1 MGSGNTCCCQTRRKG
16 TTAVSVSHDEDLL
29 VTLQVILAHDIRS
42 TTHTQEQFLHD
53 MDQQQPTINK
63 HDETLLGYDVSIP
76 YMATAKLAFEQQQSS
91 DQSMVYEEFERKYL
105 AKSVQEVMAKQQ

>member
-29 VTLQVILAHDIRS
+29 LTLQVILAHDIRS

-53 MDQQQPTINK
+53 MEQQQPTINK
-63 HDETLLGYDVSIP
+63 HDETLDYDVSIP
-76 YMATAKLAFEQQQSS
+76 YMATAKLAFEQQS

-105 AKSVQEVMAKQQ
+105 AKS